1 MIGKTISNY
10 KILEKLGGGGMGEVY
25 KAEDTR
31 LKRTVALKF
40 LPLDLT
46 RDEESKKRFNQE
58 AQTASTLQHNNI
70 CTIHDVINTEEGQIY
85 IVMEYYEGETI
96 KQLIKQGPIEVD
108 KALEIAI
115 QVAQGL
121 NAAHEKHITHR
132 DIKSGNIIITKNG
145 TAKIIDFGLA
155 KLAWQTKLT
164 RTGTTLG
171 TAAFMSPEQT
181 IGVTVDH
188 RTDIWSLGVILYE
201 MLTGLTPFRGDYEQ
215 AVIYSIVNEEAKP
228 ITSLRTGI
236 PIELERVVNKAMA
249 KDPNDRYQHIDEVI
263 VDLRWLI
270 HETESQQI
278 STLHFSDPGRKRKLW
293 PMISTGIVF
302 IIILGIITFTSLSKS
317 ADLPSIGILYMEN
330 LGSAEDEFWVR
341 GLTEDLIIDVAGVG
355 SSVRVPLIK
364 DIIKYKDSDMQIE
377 EIARDLRVKYLMSSS
392 FHLQNGSFDLRCQIV
407 EAATGKNI
415 FAKRWSEPV
424 ERIET
429 VTNSLTEEILSSL
442 NISVLS
448 AVKSAEIAD
457 PIAYENYLRGKFRWE
472 NRENQQDIESAMN
485 NILTAIELDPNF
497 LSAKLT
503 LGKMYFDIGEY
514 ERSEQELIKS
524 LNQARLNKDDMIEME
539 SILSLGNIH
548 LAKVEYDS
556 ALVHYLS
563 ALEIARSLEVRDKE
577 GKILRNIGS
586 VYIGRYEY
594 EAAIKFYSES
604 IKIAVEIDDVEGQ
617 GEVRNNVGAVFLE
630 LKDYD
635 RALTSYEQSLEIF
648 KQLEN
653 TEGKLYSM
661 QGIGLIYLSRG
672 DFILALSYFD
682 ESLQI
687 ARGIND
693 KRSEAYSLMYV
704 GDVYFLLDQNDLAR
718 SYFIDCIEIS
728 QAVGDLY
735 NIGFSYQR
743 LGEIELK
750 ENKFSDSKQF
760 FNLAN
765 NIWVGLSDQA
775 YTAWTLSALAIAELK
790 TGDQESAIVLS
801 NQVESVLSTSVP
813 YENLASS
820 VHWNMYKIYSE
831 LGNSESSEQHLSK
844 AYDIV
849 VKNSLSFNEKKYM
862 EAYLNNYSENKN
874 IVKTYDLVFG
884 VN

>member
-1 MIGKTISNY
+1 MIGKTISHY

-317 ADLPSIGILYMEN
+317 ADLPSIGI
-330 LGSAEDEFWVR
+330 
-341 GLTEDLIIDVAGVG
+341 
-355 SSVRVPLIK
+355 
-364 DIIKYKDSDMQIE
+364 
-377 EIARDLRVKYLMSSS
+377 
-392 FHLQNGSFDLRCQIV
+392 
-407 EAATGKNI
+407 
-415 FAKRWSEPV
+415 
-424 ERIET
+424 
-429 VTNSLTEEILSSL
+429 
-442 NISVLS
+442 
-448 AVKSAEIAD
+448 
-457 PIAYENYLRGKFRWE
+457 
-472 NRENQQDIESAMN
+472 
-485 NILTAIELDPNF
+485 
-497 LSAKLT
+497 
-503 LGKMYFDIGEY
+503 
-514 ERSEQELIKS
+514 
-524 LNQARLNKDDMIEME
+524 
-539 SILSLGNIH
+539 
-548 LAKVEYDS
+548 
-556 ALVHYLS
+556 
-563 ALEIARSLEVRDKE
+563 
-577 GKILRNIGS
+577 
-586 VYIGRYEY
+586 
-594 EAAIKFYSES
+594 
-604 IKIAVEIDDVEGQ
+604 
-617 GEVRNNVGAVFLE
+617 
-630 LKDYD
+630 
-635 RALTSYEQSLEIF
+635 
-648 KQLEN
+648 
-653 TEGKLYSM
+653 
-661 QGIGLIYLSRG
+661 
-672 DFILALSYFD
+672 
-682 ESLQI
+682 
-687 ARGIND
+687 
-693 KRSEAYSLMYV
+693 
-704 GDVYFLLDQNDLAR
+704 
-718 SYFIDCIEIS
+718 
-728 QAVGDLY
+728 
-735 NIGFSYQR
+735 
-743 LGEIELK
+743 
-750 ENKFSDSKQF
+750 
-760 FNLAN
+760 
-765 NIWVGLSDQA
+765 
-775 YTAWTLSALAIAELK
+775 
-790 TGDQESAIVLS
+790 
-801 NQVESVLSTSVP
+801 
-813 YENLASS
+813 
-820 VHWNMYKIYSE
+820 
-831 LGNSESSEQHLSK
+831 
-844 AYDIV
+844 
-849 VKNSLSFNEKKYM
+849 
-862 EAYLNNYSENKN
+862 
-874 IVKTYDLVFG
+874 
-884 VN
+884 

>member
-1 MIGKTISNY
+1 MIGKTISHY

-31 LKRTVALKF
+31 LKRIVALKF

-46 RDEESKKRFNQE
+46 RDEESKKRFHTE

-70 CTIHDVINTEEGQIY
+70 CTIHDVMNTEEGQLY

-181 IGVTVDH
+181 IGVAVDH
-188 RTDIWSLGVILYE
+188 RTDIWSFGVILYE

-215 AVIYSIVNEEAKP
+215 AVVYSIVNEEPKP
-228 ITSLRTGI
+228 ITGLRTGI

-249 KDPNDRYQHIDEVI
+249 KDPNDRYQHIDEMI
-263 VDLRWLI
+263 VDLRWLLQ
-270 HETESQQI
+270 ETDSQNI
-278 STLHFSDPGRKRKLW
+278 SALHFSSPKKKRIIW
-293 PMISTGIVF
+293 PVVSIGAVI
-302 IIILGIITFTSLSKS
+302 IIILGIITFIPISNS
-317 ADLPSIGILYMEN
+317 AEVPSIGILYMEN
-330 LGSAEDEFWVR
+330 LGSDEDDFWVR
-341 GLTEDLIIDVAGVG
+341 GLTEDIIIDVASFG
-355 SSVRVPLIK
+355 SAIRVPPIN
-364 DIIKYKDSDMQIE
+364 DIIKYQDSDMRME
-377 EIARDLRVKYLMSSS
+377 EIAQDLKVQYLLSSS
-392 FHLQNGSFDLRCQIV
+392 FHKQKDSFDLRCQIV

-429 VTNSLTEEILSSL
+429 ITNSLTEEILSSL
-442 NISVLS
+442 NVSASS
-448 AVKSAEIAD
+448 AVKIAEIAD
-457 PIAYENYLRGKFRWE
+457 PVAYENYLRGKFRWE
-472 NRENQQDIESAMN
+472 NRENQRDIESAMN
-485 NILTAIELDPNF
+485 NILTAIELDSNF
-497 LSAKLT
+497 LSAKLK
-503 LGKMYFDIGEY
+503 LGQMYFDIGEY
-514 ERSEQELIKS
+514 ERSEQEIINC
-524 LNQARLNKDDMIEME
+524 LNQARSSDDKMIEME

-586 VYIGRYEY
+586 AYLGKYAYE
-594 EAAIKFYSES
+594 EAIKFYSES
-604 IKIAVEIDDVEGQ
+604 IKIAVEIDDLDGE

-635 RALTSYEQSLEIF
+635 RALIAYGQSLEIF

-693 KRSEAYSLMYV
+693 KRSESYSLMNV
-704 GDVYFLLDQNDLAR
+704 GDVYFLLDQYDLAR

-750 ENKFSDSKQF
+750 ENKFSDSIF
-760 FNLAN
+760 GWGYL
-765 NIWVGLSDQA
+765 IRPILPGL
-775 YTAWTLSALAIAELK
+775 
-790 TGDQESAIVLS
+790 
-801 NQVESVLSTSVP
+801 
-813 YENLASS
+813 
-820 VHWNMYKIYSE
+820 
-831 LGNSESSEQHLSK
+831 
-844 AYDIV
+844 
-849 VKNSLSFNEKKYM
+849 
-862 EAYLNNYSENKN
+862 YLRWQ
-874 IVKTYDLVFG
+874 
-884 VN
+884 